1 MTNIDNIH
9 DNFFRRVL
17 SEVANAR
24 DFLQARLPEDLQQEL
39 DLSEITLDPT
49 SYVSEEYRE
58 AFSDVVVRCRAKTE
72 GGPVDIYILF
82 EHKSHPDKKIL
93 MQLLRYMHLMWE
105 KDGDEKKPLRIII
118 PFVFYHGKDPWRIPR
133 RFVQQFPATE
143 RVKKLLLDYE
153 YILFDTN
160 AWDWE
165 AESNQPL
172 KQNVFLLSALLLM
185 KAAFQQNV
193 EIIRQVFQLWNQMGF
208 VAETDRINFLMI
220 YIAETHDVPA
230 PKLTRMLEESKI
242 EGENPMSTLAQR
254 LREEGKEQGVQLG
267 VQQGMQQGVQQ
278 GMQLGV
284 QQGMQ
289 LGHLLGKQEALIM
302 LLANRF
308 QMTESEKQ
316 FIAAVKEA
324 DKLNAALQLVITA
337 DSKEKVLSVLK
348 NGSSV

>member
-9 DNFFRRVL
+9 DNFFRKVL

-24 DFLQARLPEDLQQEL
+24 TFLQAHLPEGLQQEL

-49 SYVSEEYRE
+49 SYISEAYKE
-58 AFSDVVVRCRAKTE
+58 AFSDVVVKCRMKAKDT
-72 GGPVDIYILF
+72 PVDVYILF
-82 EHKSHPDKKIL
+82 EHKSFPDKKVL

-105 KDGDEKKPLRIII
+105 KDGDEKKPLRIIV
-118 PFVFYHGKDPWRIPR
+118 PFVFYHGKDPWRLPR

-143 RVKKLLLDYE
+143 RVKKFLLDYE

-220 YIAETHDVPA
+220 YIVETHDIPA
-230 PKLTRMLEESKI
+230 PELTKMLEESQI
-242 EGENPMSTLAQR
+242 IGEETMPTLAQR
-254 LREEGKEQGVQLG
+254 WREEGKEQG
-267 VQQGMQQGVQQ
+267 M
-278 GMQLGV
+278 

-302 LLANRF
+302 LLVNRF
-308 QMTESEKQ
+308 QMTEAEKQ
-316 FIAAVKEA
+316 FIAAVNEA

-348 NGSSV
+348 NGSSA